1 MVVSMQRTEPTTAVC
16 VIRIE
21 RQPTRPLITIRIN
34 YDITRV
40 STDAV
45 RVMSDA
51 ESALDTVRD
60 FLEHASGAN
69 VASS

>member
-1 MVVSMQRTEPTTAVC
+1 MVVKVQRTEPTTAVC
-16 VIRIE
+16 VVRIE

-45 RVMSDA
+45 RVMADA
-51 ESALDTVRD
+51 EAALEAVRD
-60 FLEHASGAN
+60 FLEHASGER
-69 VASS
+69 VAPS